1 VESARREIYAFL
13 LAKIGNKV
21 DRAEWNTTPPTVNA
35 VCDPT
40 QNAIIFPA
48 GILQSPF
55 FQFDADDAANYG
67 AIGAVIGHEMSHSF
81 DDQGAKFDA
90 EGNLKN
96 WWTDRDRAQFETRAA
111 CVTNQFDSI
120 DVGGGVRHNGKL
132 VTGEAM
138 GDLNGIRIAYDVYHR
153 SLGGEGAASHRRV
166 HGRSTLLPGFRARM
180 GGQRTSRSYAA
191 ATRH

>member
-35 VCDPT
+35 FYDPT

-67 AIGAVIGHEMSHSF
+67 AIGALNSRLARHAS
-81 DDQGAKFDA
+81 
-90 EGNLKN
+90 
-96 WWTDRDRAQFETRAA
+96 R
-111 CVTNQFDSI
+111 TNSI
-120 DVGGGVRHNGKL
+120 
-132 VTGEAM
+132 
-138 GDLNGIRIAYDVYHR
+138 
-153 SLGGEGAASHRRV
+153 
-166 HGRSTLLPGFRARM
+166 RSTL
-180 GGQRTSRSYAA
+180 AA
-191 ATRH
+191 ACATTANW